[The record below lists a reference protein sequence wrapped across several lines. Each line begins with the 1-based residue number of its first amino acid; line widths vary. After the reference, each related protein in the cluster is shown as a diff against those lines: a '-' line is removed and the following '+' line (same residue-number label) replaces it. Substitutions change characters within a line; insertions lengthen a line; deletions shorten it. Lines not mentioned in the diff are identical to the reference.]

1 MFLPINYSVCD
12 IWGFVYATL
21 CYAWA
26 SQVVLVVKNPSGD
39 TGDLRDMGSIT
50 GSGRSPTVG
59 NGNPSQN
66 SCLENSMDR
75 GA

>member
-1 MFLPINYSVCD
+1 LGLCL
-12 IWGFVYATL
+12 ATL

-39 TGDLRDMGSIT
+39 TGDPRDMGSIT